1 MYRSHVIA
9 LAAVSAALVAGCGSE
24 PKPPPRVA
32 AAGTVATDATLRAGM
47 PQSAAAQARQDART
61 PSSGSI
67 HIDDRIVRA
76 CGNLPMTHFAFD
88 SSAIDAQ
95 AGAALDA
102 LATCFTTGPLAGRS
116 MMLTGH
122 TDSRGELE
130 YNLALGQR
138 RSGGVARY
146 LEGRGMAKGHV
157 SATSHGELDAT
168 GTDEEGWARDR
179 KVDVSLVE

>member
-1 MYRSHVIA
+1 MFRSHVIV
-9 LAAVSAALVAGCGSE
+9 LAAVSTALVVGCGSE

-32 AAGTVATDATLRAGM
+32 ANGMVATDASRNAGM
-47 PQSAAAQARQDART
+47 PHPAAQARQDART

-67 HIDDRIVRA
+67 HIDDRIARA

-88 SSAIDAQ
+88 SSSIDAQ
-95 AGAALDA
+95 AGVALDA
-102 LATCFTTGPLAGRS
+102 LAACFTTGALAGRS

-130 YNLALGQR
+130 YNMALGQR
-138 RSGGVARY
+138 RAGSVGHY
-146 LEGRGMAKGHV
+146 LEGRGMAKAHV
-157 SATSHGELDAT
+157 SSTSHGELDAT